1 MKRIEAVRGLLN
13 KAIESGCEKDVILT
27 ISRHLDDL
35 ILEKMKIQYEEYIA
49 KEQVRV

>member
-1 MKRIEAVRGLLN
+1 MKKIEAVRGLLN
-13 KAIESGCEKDVILT
+13 KAIEAGCEKDVILT

-35 ILEKMKIQYEEYIA
+35 ILETMKLQYEQYMT